1 MLKRVEIKNYKSIAQ
16 AVVDLN
22 QFTVLVGPN
31 GAGKSNFLDALSF
44 VSDCLT
50 SSVEL
55 ALNKRGGIGS
65 VRWRSSG
72 PRGRPTNF
80 GMRLS
85 MEVGPGHSSAYAF
98 EISAVKG
105 GVFKVKEESCVI
117 QESLLEEKAP
127 RFDRRDGKVVLE
139 NLRFPRDELPIETD
153 RLALP
158 ILGAIPQ
165 FRPVYDLL
173 AGMRF
178 YSLAPGRIRELQ
190 QPDEGFVLKR
200 DGSNA
205 ASVLQALERHS
216 EDGAYQY
223 QRICEFLSRLVPG
236 VIKVEHRTVGPKETL
251 RFRQKGASKGS
262 VSFDA
267 LNMSDG
273 TLRILGVL
281 LAVYQPSSPSV
292 IGIEE
297 PESTVHPAASEAI
310 VDVLIDASH
319 RSQVLTATHSPEILD
334 NKRIDVSQIKAV
346 NWRDG
351 KTLIGPVNEQTRQ
364 LIRDGLCTPG
374 ELLATDELVLDEE
387 AAEETAN
394 QLDLFGFTETG

>member
-1 MLKRVEIKNYKSIAQ
+1 MLRRVEIKNYKSIAE

-22 QFTVLVGPN
+22 QFTVFVGPN

-44 VSDCLT
+44 ISDCLT

-55 ALNKRGGIGS
+55 ALKERGGIGS

-72 PRGRPTNF
+72 SGGRPTNF

-85 MEVGPGHSSAYAF
+85 IDAARGRAAEYAF
-98 EISAVKG
+98 EIGAVKG
-105 GVFKVKEESCVI
+105 GIFRVKEESCVVR
-117 QESLLEEKAP
+117 ESVLQGGEP
-127 RFDRRDGKVVLE
+127 RFERRDGKVILE
-139 NLRFPRDELPIETD
+139 NLRFPRDELPIESD

-158 ILGAIPQ
+158 VLAAIPQ
-165 FRPVYDLL
+165 FQAVYSFLVR
-173 AGMRF
+173 MRF
-178 YSLAPGRIRELQ
+178 YSLAPDKIREPQ

-205 ASVLQALERHS
+205 ASVLRSLEKRS
-216 EDGAYQY
+216 EVDAYQY
-223 QRICEFLSRLVPG
+223 QRICDILSTLVRG
-236 VIKVEHRTVGPKETL
+236 MTKVEHRTVGTKETL
-251 RFRQKGASKGS
+251 RFKQRAASKVS
-262 VSFDA
+262 VPFDA

-297 PESTVHPAASEAI
+297 PESTIHPAASEAI

-319 RSQVLTATHSPEILD
+319 RSQVLISTHSPEILD
-334 NKRIDVSQIKAV
+334 NKHIRDDQILAVEWKA
-346 NWRDG
+346 G
-351 KTLIGPVNEQTRQ
+351 KTLIGPVTEQARQ
-364 LIRDGLCTPG
+364 LIRDKLCTPG
-374 ELLATDELVLDEE
+374 ELLASDELALDEE
-387 AAEETAN
+387 AAEETAR
-394 QLDLFGFTETG
+394 QLDLFGFSETR